1 MKPCLIITIFCSRF
15 YVQLRKIECIRPGYS
30 PLQFDGIVT
39 SMRKPV
45 LLSPCLLG
53 SCEGKFHI
61 YVILEQKID
70 TPIECMGKSVVEWP
84 SCFNSRYYK
93 SPLMLSFEYYSHKV
107 SIDHP
112 SCKDDLHEYVLLG
125 VSFLELYKGGAGF
138 RAIEFRYVR
147 HNQDLKDDATDSDQI
162 NKVKLSYKLIVI
174 NMICIFYLIIY
185 LLIK

>member
-1 MKPCLIITIFCSRF
+1 MAVTSKQPNLVCSRF

-30 PLQFDGIVT
+30 PLPFNGIVT
-39 SMRKPV
+39 TMRKPV

-61 YVILEQKID
+61 YVKLEQKID

-107 SIDHP
+107 
-112 SCKDDLHEYVLLG
+112 LLG
-125 VSFLELYKGGAGF
+125 VSFLKLYKGGAGF

-147 HNQDLKDDATDSDQI
+147 HNQDLKDDTTDSDQI
-162 NKVKLSYKLIVI
+162 NKLSYKLIVI
-174 NMICIFYLIIY
+174 NIICIFYLIIY